1 MSIQQFR
8 QSLREQVG
16 LVKMAKPIKWEQW
29 MFDLIANT
37 QLTAKEI
44 AEKLGCSPHAVYQ
57 QRSKCGIRQWK
68 KPKVKPEYHPAS
80 KYPAG
85 YKTMKKYIME
95 RDKWICAY
103 CGEAASKID
112 HVVPKHLGGKDIPS
126 NLVAACSR
134 CNNLKGTSCANCQV
148 WRQQIK

>member
-1 MSIQQFR
+1 VSIQQF
-8 QSLREQVG
+8 QQFLREQVG
-16 LVKMAKPIKWEQW
+16 LVKMVKPIKWEQW

-85 YKTMKKYIME
+85 YK
-95 RDKWICAY
+95 
-103 CGEAASKID
+103 
-112 HVVPKHLGGKDIPS
+112 P
-126 NLVAACSR
+126 
-134 CNNLKGTSCANCQV
+134 
-148 WRQQIK
+148 